1 MKLKNCFRSLR
12 VNRDN
17 KSTEKHGRH
26 GEKDKQVF
34 EKAMLSLLLWNQ
46 YDLNEVLGCKSQSS
60 KLVTD
65 CEIQF
70 EIECEYISKIMCGQV
85 KHVYFAHGKYGLGNF
100 LWCNMWIP
108 CYPHA
113 EHMWSISLWNL
124 WDNMWNTLEI
134 WSTSAHW
141 LLNKNTHF
149 QLSSLIW
156 VKSNHPNQFEAHLH
170 FMLDMP
176 FHLNRKADVDVSEM
190 H

>member
-17 KSTEKHGRH
+17 KSTAKHGRH

-60 KLVTD
+60 KLVTY

-85 KHVYFAHGKYGLGNF
+85 KHVYFAHGKYGFGNF
-100 LWCNMWIP
+100 LWCNMWIQ